1 MKADDTII
9 ICPADKGKAVVVEDR
24 DAYLAKTQDQL
35 HEGNY
40 EVSKKSEKTIL
51 GRLHRKI
58 VKQLTSMGIKDFKEQ
73 RQYTVTGPV
82 MASMALLIKVHKK
95 NFPGR
100 AYVSQID
107 DPSYKI
113 CAELTRILNP
123 IDAKG
128 ESFIKDTYHFKD
140 MLADVDM
147 MEEYTMGSL
156 DIIGMF
162 PNVPVKKT
170 LEVVREELQK
180 DETLKSRTDWEIDDI
195 MKLLEISIE
204 TYFKT
209 LDGKIYFQRDGL
221 PIGKS
226 ISKPLA
232 GIYMHWFGR
241 TYVFNETGEFRDN
254 IVFWKR
260 QMDDIFFV
268 WKGSKEELEL
278 FVWK

>member
-1 MKADDTII
+1 
-9 ICPADKGKAVVVEDR
+9 
-24 DAYLAKTQDQL
+24 
-35 HEGNY
+35 
-40 EVSKKSEKTIL
+40 
-51 GRLHRKI
+51 
-58 VKQLTSMGIKDFKEQ
+58 MG
-73 RQYTVTGPV
+73 T
-82 MASMALLIKVHKK
+82 
-95 NFPGR
+95 
-100 AYVSQID
+100 
-107 DPSYKI
+107 
-113 CAELTRILNP
+113 
-123 IDAKG
+123 
-128 ESFIKDTYHFKD
+128 
-140 MLADVDM
+140 
-147 MEEYTMGSL
+147 L
-156 DIIGMF
+156 DIVGMF

-232 GIYMHWFGR
+232 GIYMHWFER

-278 FVWK
+278 FVWKFNRIEIRIQFTLEVEKEEFLPFLDVGILKKEGKLVTKIYRKPIHTQQYIHWGSNHPKHMLLGVLKGLIHRAHVLCDMKEDLIEELDLLKNVFISNGYPSIWL